1 MTENQPQQPECSWLR
16 TLGWAAYLACSW
28 TWCIGMFLPVLL
40 VRDYGA
46 WAFVA
51 FAVPNV
57 LGAAAMGWVLSPG
70 SSLRVVQTHRLACA
84 AFSLVTI
91 AFQLF
96 FFSGLREPLRHL
108 GSGHSFRAR
117 EFLAAAVISTIATL
131 ALGAPRAAAGAVWV
145 ISALLLGFVAWQLG
159 VPDLPALGDLPQ
171 SDLLFLAPVCAFGFL
186 LCPYL
191 DLTFHRARQAA
202 GDSGRAAFGLGFG
215 VMFFAMITGTLVYA
229 LPALGW
235 MTQRSLPE
243 RFIAAAIVAHIA
255 LQLAVTVVFH
265 ADEFDSA
272 YQRSRS
278 ARLTATAV
286 GAILLILAVAS
297 VSALKIESTLSL
309 REVVY
314 RLFMSFY
321 GLVFPAYVWLCMIP
335 VRGEVR
341 TRPPSRQKLTTLAA
355 SCVLAAPCYWMG
367 FIGREAVWLVPGLGI
382 VLTSRLFIRRGTV
395 STVPL
400 SPASTA

>member
-1 MTENQPQQPECSWLR
+1 MK

-40 VRDYGA
+40 VRDYGF
-46 WAFVA
+46 WGFVA

-84 AFSLVTI
+84 AFSVVTI
-91 AFQLF
+91 TFQLF
-96 FFSGLREPLRHL
+96 FFSGLREPLRQL
-108 GSGHSFRAR
+108 GSAQAHRAR
-117 EFLAAAVISTIATL
+117 EFLASAAIAAIATL
-131 ALGAPRAAAGAVWV
+131 ALGAPRAAAGAVWA
-145 ISALLLGFVAWQLG
+145 ISALLLGFAAWRLG
-159 VPDLPALGDLPQ
+159 VPDLPALGELPQ
-171 SDLLFLAPVCAFGFL
+171 FDLLFLAPVCVFGFL

-202 GDSGRAAFGLGFG
+202 GASGRAVFGLGFG
-215 VMFFAMITGTLVYA
+215 VMFFAMISGTLVYA

-243 RFIAAAIVAHIA
+243 RLVAGAIGAHIL
-255 LQLAVTVVFH
+255 LQLAVTAVFH
-265 ADEFDSA
+265 ADEFDAA
-272 YQRSRS
+272 YRQRRS
-278 ARLTATAV
+278 ARLTATAL
-286 GAILLILAVAS
+286 GAILLILAVGA
-297 VSALKIESTLSL
+297 VSALQHESTLSL

-335 VRGEVR
+335 ARGESGTQPP
-341 TRPPSRQKLTTLAA
+341 TRRKCAVLVVACALAG
-355 SCVLAAPCYWMG
+355 PCFWMG
-367 FIGREAVWLVPGLGI
+367 FIEREAVWLVPGLAI
-382 VLTSRLFIRRGTV
+382 VLVSRLFTRRSFVTAAA
-395 STVPL
+395 
-400 SPASTA
+400 SPPTIAT